1 MRELPQNLQA
11 ERGLLG
17 AIISDNDSLFE
28 TIGLLSKGDFW
39 EPANGELYIICRD
52 QITAG
57 RRVTP
62 TTVLHDLSQDADIGG
77 IKASAYIDMLVD
89 QAPPS
94 NVVRELATVIRE
106 LAVRRA
112 AIGLAT
118 GLIERAQTAPASTAA
133 QELLAEFEANLA
145 AVSSAADFGV
155 RHFAEVGDEV
165 LNRIAVALKTEKPAG
180 LAPGLKAMQDLG
192 GALMPGRVYFV
203 AGAPGSGK
211 SALAQQIATYVAK
224 TEAVLVIEAEMGA
237 DELVERHLASET
249 GIAGDAIERAVLRL
263 ADYEPLHDA
272 NERARKLKLYV
283 DAAASPTVSAIR
295 GKALRMK
302 RTVGLGLIV
311 IDHLLYL
318 RKPEF
323 RMNENE
329 AIRANLQALK
339 QMAKD
344 LDLPVMVLAPLKA
357 EYAKAPEVRR
367 PELGDIYN
375 NGAVEQEADVII
387 FVHNEESQLSK
398 REPPENDPRR
408 AEWLDRINRARGKA
422 ELILVKRR
430 GGKGTGVRTLGF
442 TGARFL
448 FSDAIPVFR

>member
-1 MRELPQNLQA
+1 MRELPNNLQA
-11 ERGLLG
+11 ERGLIG
-17 AIISDNDSLFE
+17 AIISENDCVFE
-28 TIGLLSKGDFW
+28 TIGLLNKADFW
-39 EPANGELYIICRD
+39 EPANGELYTVCRD

-106 LAVRRA
+106 LSVRRS
-112 AIGLAT
+112 AIGLAEM
-118 GLIERAQTAPASTAA
+118 LIERSHSAPASTSA
-133 QELLAEFEANLA
+133 QELLAAFEADLA
-145 AVSSAADFGV
+145 AVSSANDFGV
-155 RHFAEVGDEV
+155 RLFSDVGTEV
-165 LNRIAVALKTEKPAG
+165 LNRIAAALKSEKTIG
-180 LAPGLKAMQDLG
+180 LAPGLKAFQDLA

-203 AGAPGSGK
+203 AGSPGSGK
-211 SALAQQIATYVAK
+211 SALAQQLATFVAK
-224 TEAVLVIEAEMGA
+224 TEPVLMVEAEMGA
-237 DELVERHLASET
+237 DELVERHLASQT
-249 GIAGDAIERAVLRL
+249 GISGDAIERGVLRL

-272 NERARKLKLYV
+272 NEEAKRLKLYV
-283 DAAASPTVSAIR
+283 DAAASPSVSSIR
-295 GKALRMK
+295 GKVLRMK
-302 RTVGLGLIV
+302 RTIGLGLVV

-318 RKPEF
+318 RKPDFKMGEY
-323 RMNENE
+323 E

-344 LDLPVMVLAPLKA
+344 LDLPILVLAPLKA

-375 NGAVEQEADVII
+375 NGAVEQEADVIL
-387 FVHNEESQLSK
+387 FVHNEETQLSK

-408 AEWLDRINRARGKA
+408 AEWLAKINAAHGKA

-430 GGKGTGVRTLGF
+430 GGKGTGIRTLGF
-442 TGARFL
+442 NGSRFL
-448 FSDAIPVFR
+448 FSDGIGR